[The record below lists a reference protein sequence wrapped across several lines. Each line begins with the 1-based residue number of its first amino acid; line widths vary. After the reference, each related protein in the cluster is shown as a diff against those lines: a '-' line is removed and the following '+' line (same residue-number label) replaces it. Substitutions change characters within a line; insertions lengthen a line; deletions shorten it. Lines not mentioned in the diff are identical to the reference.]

1 MKTVGLFEAKTHL
14 SALIES
20 VARGETVTI
29 TRHGTP
35 VARLVP
41 ANDVPAKPPRD
52 IVAEMKEL
60 SKGVTLGG
68 LSIKDLINEGRKY

>member
-14 SALIES
+14 SALIEG

-41 ANDVPAKPPRD
+41 ATDASAKPPRD
-52 IVAEMKEL
+52 IVTEMKKL
-60 SKGVTLGG
+60 RKGVTLGG
-68 LSIKDLINEGRKY
+68 LSIKDLAHEGHKY